1 MAGHCEQWLG
11 LHPVPPARPVI
22 VLWLVTARLVA
33 GAAIS
38 ENGKAPD
45 AETLRRQ
52 EKFIKRKGT
61 SFFLCLHAAKF
72 DRRSIFLAIQ

>member
-1 MAGHCEQWLG
+1 MAGHCKQWLG
-11 LHPVPPARPVI
+11 LRPVPPARPVI

-38 ENGKAPD
+38 ETGKAPD

-52 EKFIKRKGT
+52 EN
-61 SFFLCLHAAKF
+61 L
-72 DRRSIFLAIQ
+72 